1 MVRDP
6 SMRNEVV
13 ESLKSLSDLEYQR
26 QAWVNHIFPEG
37 IEFDHFDIAI
47 DLILEDLELI
57 EKPENTLGGV
67 FENQEEIDA
76 VRELA
81 LAMDRVLK
89 IHGPSLSDEEY
100 ISTPEW
106 TDVLSTSAYALKVMD
121 AKLK

>member
-1 MVRDP
+1 MVEYP
-6 SMRNEVV
+6 SMRYEVI
-13 ESLKSLSDLEYQR
+13 ESLKVLSDIEYQR

-57 EKPENTLGGV
+57 DLPENTLGGV

-76 VRELA
+76 VREVA

-89 IHGPSLSDEEY
+89 IYGPSLSDEEY
-100 ISTPEW
+100 ISTLEW
-106 TDVLSTSAYALKVMD
+106 TEVLSTAAHALKVI
-121 AKLK
+121 KG